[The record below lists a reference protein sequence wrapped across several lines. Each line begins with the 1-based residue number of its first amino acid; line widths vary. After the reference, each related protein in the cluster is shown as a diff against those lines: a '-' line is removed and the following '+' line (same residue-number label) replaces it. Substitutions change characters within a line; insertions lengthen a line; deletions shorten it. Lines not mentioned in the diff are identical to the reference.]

1 METLLYVWDQ
11 YMIGLDT
18 PGFNNEW
25 LAITVTIML
34 GLLKE
39 KMRDCNSVSTNEPCH
54 EKPVFGGLDQVRLKP
69 ACSNT
74 EAS

>member
-18 PGFNNEW
+18 PGFNSEW
-25 LAITVTIML
+25 LAIATTVML

-39 KMRDCNSVSTNEPCH
+39 KMKDCNSVSTKNEFLTL
-54 EKPVFGGLDQVRLKP
+54 V
-69 ACSNT
+69 
-74 EAS
+74 

>member
-39 KMRDCNSVSTNEPCH
+39 KMRDCNSVSTNEPPRDKTNNVAVRPAKTH
-54 EKPVFGGLDQVRLKP
+54 ISLGIRPV
-69 ACSNT
+69 
-74 EAS
+74 